1 MTVKDPIQIKYYE
14 RLLKRKLTE
23 RERIGEV
30 PVRYKGAKIYLE
42 INDVVF
48 PYGFMT
54 ETQIHSLL
62 GNKGR

>member
-1 MTVKDPIQIKYYE
+1 MLVKDPIQIKYYE

-30 PVRYKGAKIYLE
+30 PIRYKGNKIYLE

-54 ETQIHSLL
+54 ENQIHSLL
-62 GNKGR
+62 ANRSR